1 MIQQRG
7 HAVGGVGLTP
17 GGPLLPAELALVL
30 SPEGHAVLEVPGD
43 LMENSQ
49 EELHGLRILGEVI
62 GLAGEHLSEVGG
74 LDLTPLGVI
83 SPKKLSGEAGAFL
96 FRSAEFARGRWLQE
110 LPRNLALLDLF
121 TASPQAGPAQI
132 ADVLAGWEY
141 GRREAA
147 RGVAWDRSCPACGTD
162 EASSADEVFE
172 GATLI
177 CQGCRAALVAEVL
190 DGVMGFSLASEEA
203 S

>member
-1 MIQQRG
+1 MNRPLVPPPPWEEGRLGTARVFSAEELQ
-7 HAVGGVGLTP
+7 GLRAA
-17 GGPLLPAELALVL
+17 LAELAGA
-30 SPEGHAVLEVPGD
+30 ERR
-43 LMENSQ
+43 
-49 EELHGLRILGEVI
+49 ELVI
-62 GLAGEHLSEVGG
+62 GVLRDYLSEVGG
-74 LDLTPLGVI
+74 LDLTSLGVI
-83 SPKKLSGEAGAFL
+83 SAKRPSGEAGTFL

-121 TASPQAGPAQI
+121 TAAPQAGQAQI

-177 CQGCRAALVAEVL
+177 CQGCRAELVAEVL
-190 DGVMGFSLASEEA
+190 DGVMGFPLASEEA